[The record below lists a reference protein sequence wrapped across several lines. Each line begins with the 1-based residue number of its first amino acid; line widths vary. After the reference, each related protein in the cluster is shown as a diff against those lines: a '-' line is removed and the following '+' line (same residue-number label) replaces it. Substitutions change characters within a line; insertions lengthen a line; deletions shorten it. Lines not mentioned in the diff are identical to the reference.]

1 MMLTVVIS
9 NLSAPE
15 RIHTRRHQKK
25 ASSTADQE
33 VEGDRVPSGHIG
45 IYDFISAYDQTTANK
60 RIILQVIS
68 GAETVTLADKTV
80 GTDDRA
86 LDVQT
91 RIYVPEGGYFMATIV
106 SPTSGDVCQL
116 AYSGYLV
123 RCL

>member
-1 MMLTVVIS
+1 MVLLVVIA

-25 ASSTADQE
+25 ATSTDDLE
-33 VEGDRVPSGHIG
+33 IEGDRVPSGHIG
-45 IYDFISAYDQTTANK
+45 IYDFVAGYDITTANK

-68 GAETVTLADKTV
+68 GAEEVTLADETV
-80 GTDDRA
+80 GSSDRIA
-86 LDVQT
+86 NIQT
-91 RIYVPEGGYFMATIV
+91 RIYVPEGGYFKVTIV
-106 SPTSGDVCQL
+106 SPTSGNVCQL

>member
-1 MMLTVVIS
+1 MVLLVVIA

-25 ASSTADQE
+25 ATSTDDLE
-33 VEGDRVPSGHIG
+33 IEGDRVPSGHIG
-45 IYDFISAYDQTTANK
+45 IYDFVAGYDITTANK

-68 GAETVTLADKTV
+68 GAEEVTLADETV
-80 GTDDRA
+80 GSSDRIA
-86 LDVQT
+86 NIQT
-91 RIYVPEGGYFMATIV
+91 RIYVPEGGYFKATIV
-106 SPTSGDVCQL
+106 SPTSGNVCQL